1 MFLII
6 SGQSTLVDPGH
17 GPRKRRARGVYGCG
31 EKGAPRQARCGR
43 ERAFIAPA
51 AAHPS
56 SLSSSHTHFCPQQCA
71 PTRTRPRA
79 EADAAVAAAATC
91 IDDGTRHMAAS
102 NLCRESVGAPGAHA
116 KVRTCVRAGRA
127 GVGLCAPG
135 RARVSGLVRAT
146 AARDAPSCTHVC
158 VCAVACGAV
167 VSAGPSGASSQ

>member
-1 MFLII
+1 
-6 SGQSTLVDPGH
+6 VDPGH

-43 ERAFIAPA
+43 ERAFLAPA

-135 RARVSGLVRAT
+135 RARVVGSC
-146 AARDAPSCTHVC
+146 APPQRVTPPPAHTCVC
-158 VCAVACGAV
+158 VLLLV
-167 VSAGPSGASSQ
+167 VPWCPQDPRERAPNDSQNAQS